1 MKQVGRTA
9 DQNGRDAGVLPAD
22 SVGIIGGRGVDVS
35 RAAVAVQQMV
45 KHQITSN
52 PTLQIR
58 LAQKAAMRNN
68 EVYMS
73 D

>member
-1 MKQVGRTA
+1 M
-9 DQNGRDAGVLPAD
+9 
-22 SVGIIGGRGVDVS
+22 GINGGRGVDVS
-35 RAAVAVQQMV
+35 RAAVAVQQLV

-68 EVYMS
+68 KVYVS
-73 D
+73 S

>member
-9 DQNGRDAGVLPAD
+9 DKDRRDTGALPAGC
-22 SVGIIGGRGVDVS
+22 VGINGGRGVDVS
-35 RAAVAVQQMV
+35 RAAVAVQQLV

-73 D
+73 S